1 MVSIIDNINFN
12 LQQERSK
19 SSIGY
24 YPTYES
30 PDNTFDGGE
39 SSELTDINN
48 SEKYCRSMSSET
60 LDDKKTIGSVR
71 SRSTLPGGGK
81 KRKYIPVKK
90 FVTSNKKDQAYQKRI
105 KEGIV
110 KIRDYIKDRLEPTL
124 NDYIMKSKVEN
135 SVTSLLEK
143 ILYTNVPEL
152 SQSLHNLDKMKQEFE
167 RITNEK
173 NEAKKEA
180 VDSIVGKFTNILPIF
195 PAEPLRKRS
204 RTGSDITETRSAS
217 DSISS
222 NGSNSAP
229 SSPRRIKT
237 RPNNINTT
245 SKEDTYTEKKSP
257 HSISHPYGSYN
268 IRFQTWN
275 LGGIDPTISVTLWE
289 EFIKDWIK
297 NKRTNDEDTI
307 KDIIDKLVSTR
318 SFFDSKVQQYQNHI
332 NKMKDSMYKNFQKS
346 KLIVFS
352 LLKFL
357 HNKIESKNKFD
368 YIFYSLQE
376 VNYVMQKLL
385 TTGIKL
391 EENGNFGIKKFFT
404 QESNQKK
411 YNVASEYIIS
421 LTSSEVYYDS
431 ITPITLDYKIIFS
444 NHSNE
449 FTNAIIYPEE
459 IKKVKEL
466 SANIGTKF
474 KNTLYTEWNTYLGQ
488 KQIQSDTY
496 PWDEKFDI
504 NKHKTS
510 LRNNTHTKGYFKQF
524 QNARDAKLHSNVLH
538 GVIFELNDI
547 KFLLVNCHH
556 PRLDDKWFEQ
566 LIRFNSMFQI
576 LDTWTT
582 NNPTIENK
590 IILTGDFNIN
600 YNTKE
605 GKKVYDFL
613 VSREFD
619 QETIDIFNSF
629 DVKPELYK
637 KEIKNRFN
645 NYNEDKFKF
654 PDYKTQISKNRVGN
668 NILDYIFVSSNI
680 KQEGFNTH
688 NKDIV
693 VSDMNKYYTPT
704 FVSRKIKSFSGNHS
718 EGRYG
723 LISDHGVEKLLLC
736 LNKKCKFEK
745 KDNISN
751 QESVSTMST
760 TNVLDINKCHYSEN
774 NKIIDTHFQ
783 MCKKNTVYKR
793 SLCYHFS
800 DQKGCMKGDKC
811 CFAHGSKERTLVHK
825 IHDFIKFNPEK
836 TVDDFIEYD
845 PYKTSEVELQ
855 FRQLKDIYVLGP
867 DRASSISLS

>member
-1 MVSIIDNINFN
+1 
-12 LQQERSK
+12 
-19 SSIGY
+19 
-24 YPTYES
+24 
-30 PDNTFDGGE
+30 
-39 SSELTDINN
+39 
-48 SEKYCRSMSSET
+48 
-60 LDDKKTIGSVR
+60 
-71 SRSTLPGGGK
+71 
-81 KRKYIPVKK
+81 
-90 FVTSNKKDQAYQKRI
+90 
-105 KEGIV
+105 
-110 KIRDYIKDRLEPTL
+110 
-124 NDYIMKSKVEN
+124 
-135 SVTSLLEK
+135 
-143 ILYTNVPEL
+143 
-152 SQSLHNLDKMKQEFE
+152 
-167 RITNEK
+167 
-173 NEAKKEA
+173 
-180 VDSIVGKFTNILPIF
+180 
-195 PAEPLRKRS
+195 
-204 RTGSDITETRSAS
+204 
-217 DSISS
+217 
-222 NGSNSAP
+222 
-229 SSPRRIKT
+229 
-237 RPNNINTT
+237 
-245 SKEDTYTEKKSP
+245 
-257 HSISHPYGSYN
+257 
-268 IRFQTWN
+268 
-275 LGGIDPTISVTLWE
+275 
-289 EFIKDWIK
+289 
-297 NKRTNDEDTI
+297 
-307 KDIIDKLVSTR
+307 
-318 SFFDSKVQQYQNHI
+318 
-332 NKMKDSMYKNFQKS
+332 MKDSMYKNFQKS
-346 KLIVFS
+346 KQVVFS

-391 EENGNFGIKKFFT
+391 EEYGNFGINKFFT

-421 LTSSEVYYDS
+421 LTSSEVYSDS
-431 ITPITLDYKIIFS
+431 ITRITLDYKIIFS

-488 KQIQSDTY
+488 KQIQSYTY
-496 PWDEKFDI
+496 PWTNNFDI

-510 LRNNTHTKGYFKQF
+510 LRNNTHTQGYFKQF

-547 KFLLVNCHH
+547 NFLLVNCHH
-556 PRLDDKWFEQ
+556 PRLDNKWFEQ

-645 NYNEDKFKF
+645 NYNEEKFKS

-680 KQEGFNTH
+680 KQEGFDTH

-736 LNKKCKFEK
+736 LNKKNKFEK
-745 KDNISN
+745 KDNISK
-751 QESVSTMST
+751 QGSVSTISA
-760 TNVLDINKCHYSEN
+760 TNVLDINKLIVDRDNE
-774 NKIIDTHFQ
+774 IIKTHFK
-783 MCKKNTVYKR
+783 MCKSNSVYKR
-793 SLCYHFS
+793 VQCYHYL
-800 DQKGCMKGDKC
+800 KGCMKGKKC
-811 CFAHGSKERTLVHK
+811 YFAHGLEEQTSVNK
-825 IHDFIKFNPEK
+825 IHEFIRLYPNKIVN
-836 TVDDFIEYD
+836 DFIE
-845 PYKTSEVELQ
+845 
-855 FRQLKDIYVLGP
+855 
-867 DRASSISLS
+867 DRKIIPRLPSY